1 MAFPLTGGLGS
12 RRSTSLF
19 ALQRKQKEEV
29 EAKPSA
35 QASAAL
41 SHPSRI
47 CFKDVEVSRGYGL
60 LHGQVSPQKSPK
72 ARGGGA
78 HVFKWLS
85 CSTQSVLK

>member
-1 MAFPLTGGLGS
+1 MAFPLTGGLGP
-12 RRSTSLF
+12 RRPTSLT
-19 ALQRKQKEEV
+19 ALQRKREEEV

-47 CFKDVEVSRGYGL
+47 CFKDIEVSRGCDL
-60 LHGQVSPQKSPK
+60 LPGQVSSQKPPK

-78 HVFKWLS
+78 HVFK
-85 CSTQSVLK
+85 

>member
-12 RRSTSLF
+12 RRPTSLT
-19 ALQRKQKEEV
+19 ALPRKQQEEV

-47 CFKDVEVSRGYGL
+47 CFKDIEVSRGCDL
-60 LHGQVSPQKSPK
+60 LHGQVSPQTSPK

>member
-12 RRSTSLF
+12 RRSTSLT

-41 SHPSRI
+41 SHPPRI
-47 CFKDVEVSRGYGL
+47 CFKDVEVSRGCDL
-60 LHGQVSPQKSPK
+60 LHGQVSPQK
-72 ARGGGA
+72 
-78 HVFKWLS
+78 
-85 CSTQSVLK
+85 